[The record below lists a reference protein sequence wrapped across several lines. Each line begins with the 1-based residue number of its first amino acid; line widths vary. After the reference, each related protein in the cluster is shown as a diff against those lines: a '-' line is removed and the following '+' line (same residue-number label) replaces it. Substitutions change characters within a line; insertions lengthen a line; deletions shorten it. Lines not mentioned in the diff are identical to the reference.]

1 MKLKS
6 LLFPLFLISIVLI
19 GYSQSGKNETW
30 TFGFKKNIDLPLTQS
45 EIDKI
50 IFAYG
55 SEKLQSIISVNALK
69 KYYKNILRNRV
80 KIYVKKYYFDENIPK
95 LSSVGPNLDVNIINS
110 EKFNPLLYDFPFF
123 SKKPHYYRV
132 GQTDFLVVINP
143 QELE

>member
-45 EIDKI
+45 DIDKI

>member
-95 LSSVGPNLDVNIINS
+95 LSSIGPNLDINIINS
-110 EKFNPLLYDFPFF
+110 KKFNPLLYDFPFF